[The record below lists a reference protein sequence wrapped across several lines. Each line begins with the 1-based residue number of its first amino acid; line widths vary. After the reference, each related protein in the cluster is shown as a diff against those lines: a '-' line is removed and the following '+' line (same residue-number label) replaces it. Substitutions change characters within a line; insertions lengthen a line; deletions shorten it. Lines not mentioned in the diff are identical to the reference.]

1 MRYNTILFDFG
12 DTLNTPHPTQHWALY
27 DWVPSL
33 ITRLYYASY
42 RLGIISNTSRYQ
54 DGWWVRNKLAENN
67 ILQHFEMIIS
77 SATYGVHK
85 PDPAIF
91 KKAIDFMQI
100 DPKRTVMVGDS
111 ERCDGGACF
120 YEMKYFRVKEQSDW
134 SKGFLDFIHDDLTK
148 TRKTSNLIECNIQND
163 KIICYVRH
171 LSDIVSAGDVIVAKG
186 REYKV
191 LEVSREQEKDDFLN
205 KHYFVEFK
213 VKEIHG

>member
-1 MRYNTILFDFG
+1 M
-12 DTLNTPHPTQHWALY
+12 
-27 DWVPSL
+27 
-33 ITRLYYASY
+33 
-42 RLGIISNTSRYQ
+42 
-54 DGWWVRNKLAENN
+54 
-67 ILQHFEMIIS
+67 
-77 SATYGVHK
+77 
-85 PDPAIF
+85 
-91 KKAIDFMQI
+91 
-100 DPKRTVMVGDS
+100 
-111 ERCDGGACF
+111 
-120 YEMKYFRVKEQSDW
+120 
-134 SKGFLDFIHDDLTK
+134 TK